1 MFPITSMERT
11 MLFKILTM
19 KKFWQLAVL
28 VTIAAIPIILLA
40 GKHSDSSPCTP
51 GAGDEPE
58 ILDGNS

>member
-1 MFPITSMERT
+1 